1 MLEPA
6 VTAPK
11 GVLPQLQRPA
21 SVADT
26 VLTLPGIAPAAVAA
40 EVGRDRVPD
49 GLAAVAHSG
58 PVQVTPGGGTVRPA
72 GRPGRAAQEE
82 RGDRQPR
89 PERGQLAAGGGR
101 YRQR

>member
-6 VTAPK
+6 VTAL
-11 GVLPQLQRPA
+11 GDTLPQQRSA
-21 SVADT
+21 SDT
-26 VLTLPGIAPAAVAA
+26 VLTLPRLAAAAVAA
-40 EVGRDRVPD
+40 EVGGDRVPD
-49 GLAAVAHSG
+49 RLAAVAHPGS
-58 PVQVTPGGGTVRPA
+58 VQVTPGGGTVRPA